1 MTETPSDPTDPA
13 IPSGPPSSTYRLQI
27 TADDTLQKAAGL
39 VDYLDALGVGAV
51 YLSPVLHATS
61 GSQHGYDVVDH
72 TRVDPERGGAEGLD
86 AVAGAAHAR
95 RLPVVIDIVPNHMGV
110 ADPTQNEAW
119 WDLLRGGRESGHGTW
134 FDVDWRQPKIKIPVL
149 GDDADLAEDLALQGE
164 PVDRLAYYEHV
175 YPVAEGT
182 AKPGYDARE
191 VHARQ
196 HYELVGF
203 RRADTE
209 QNYRRF
215 FAVNDLAGLRVE
227 DRAVFDATHVEILR
241 WVREG
246 IAQGIRIDH
255 PDGLTD
261 PAGYLRW
268 LRDAAPDV
276 WITVEKILEPGE
288 TLPAEWPVA
297 GTTGYDALTE
307 VGQLLVDPAAADAI
321 DRVYRT
327 VTGDEH
333 SFADHVEAGK
343 RMIATGILAAEVL
356 RLASLVPDGVGDHDD
371 VLAAL
376 TELVVAFPV
385 YRSYAPN
392 GLEHLQDAVGTVG
405 ERAPGVMDVVHAL
418 VPLLSDPEQEIARR
432 FQQVTGAVMA
442 KGVED
447 TAYYRYARLVSVNEV
462 GGDPAVLGR
471 PVADFHTA
479 QTERSWGAAGSMTTL
494 STHDTKRGEDVRARI
509 AVLAELPD
517 EWEKTLTGLQAKVPL
532 PDATLA
538 SLLWQTVLGAPAA
551 DRERLHAYA
560 EKAMREAALGTGW
573 IDPDEQFEATVHA
586 AVDARFDDPEV
597 RALVETLA
605 DRLDLPG
612 WVNALAQKLVQL
624 TMPGVPDVYQGTET
638 WRDDLVDPDN
648 RRPVDHA
655 DLRRRLDLLD
665 RAGDPPDLGHD
676 GDAKLWLVSRVLRVR
691 REHPD
696 WFTTYTPLH
705 ADGPAA
711 DHVVAFDRGGA
722 ITVATLHPIT
732 LSAAGGLGD
741 SRVVLPAGEWTD
753 RLTGTTWRDAVP
765 LAELLAVYPVAF
777 LTH

>member
-1 MTETPSDPTDPA
+1 MTQPPA
-13 IPSGPPSSTYRLQI
+13 VPAGPPTSTYRLQI
-27 TADDTLQKAAGL
+27 TAEDTLQRAAGL

-51 YLSPVLHATS
+51 YLSPILHATS
-61 GSQHGYDVVDH
+61 GSEHGYDVVDH

-86 AVAGAAHAR
+86 AVVEAAHGR
-95 RLPVVIDIVPNHMGV
+95 HLPVVIDIVPNHMGV
-110 ADPTQNEAW
+110 ADPTQNAAW
-119 WDLLRGGRESGHGTW
+119 WDLLRGGRESEHGGW

-149 GDDADLAEDLALQGE
+149 GDDADLAEDLSLQGA

-191 VHARQ
+191 VHTRQ

-215 FAVNDLAGLRVE
+215 FAVTELAGLRVE
-227 DRAVFDATHVEILR
+227 DREVFDATHVEILR

-246 IAQGIRIDH
+246 LAQGIRIDH

-268 LRDAAPDV
+268 LRDAAPDA

-307 VGQLLVDPAAADAI
+307 VGQLLVDPASADGI
-321 DRVYRT
+321 DRVYRA
-327 VTGDEH
+327 VTGDQR
-333 SFADHVEAGK
+333 SFEQHVEAGK
-343 RMIATGILAAEVL
+343 RMIATGILKAEVL
-356 RLASLVPDGVGDHDD
+356 RLASLAPDGLADPDD

-392 GLEHLQDAVGTVG
+392 GLEHLQDAVRTVSS
-405 ERAPGVMDVVHAL
+405 RAPEVMDTVNAL

-432 FQQVTGAVMA
+432 FQQATGAIMA

-447 TAYYRYARLVSVNEV
+447 TAYYRYARLVSANEV
-462 GGDPAVLGR
+462 GGDPAVPGR
-471 PVADFHTA
+471 TVADFHTA
-479 QTERSWGAAGSMTTL
+479 QTERAWGASASMTTL

-509 AVLAELPD
+509 AVLAEIPD
-517 EWEKTLTGLQAKVPL
+517 EWEAALTALQEKAPL

-538 SLLWQTVLGAPAA
+538 SLLWQTILGAPTA
-551 DRERLHAYA
+551 DRDRLHAYA
-560 EKAMREAALGTGW
+560 EKAMREAAVGTGW
-573 IDPDEQFEATVHA
+573 IDPVEEFEAAVHA

-597 RALVETLA
+597 RSVVERLA
-605 DRLDLPG
+605 GRLDLPG
-612 WVNALAQKLVQL
+612 WVNALTQKLVQL

-648 RRPVDHA
+648 RRAVDHA

-665 RAGDPPDLGHD
+665 RDGTPPGLGHD
-676 GDAKLWLVSRVLRVR
+676 GDAKLWLVSRVLRTR
-691 REHPD
+691 REHPE
-696 WFTTYTPLH
+696 WFTSYTPLS

-732 LSAAGGLGD
+732 LSGGGGLGE
-741 SRVVLPAGEWTD
+741 SRIVLPSGEWTD
-753 RLTGTTWRDAVP
+753 RLTGRTWSDVAP
-765 LAELLAVYPVAF
+765 LADLLATYPVAF
-777 LTH
+777 LTR

>member
-1 MTETPSDPTDPA
+1 MTDVPA
-13 IPSGPPSSTYRLQI
+13 GPPASTYRLQI
-27 TADDTLQKAAGL
+27 TADDTLQRAADL

-51 YLSPVLHATS
+51 YLSPILQATS
-61 GSQHGYDVVDH
+61 GSAHGYDVVDH
-72 TRVDPERGGAEGLD
+72 TRVDPERGGPEGLD
-86 AVAGAAHAR
+86 AVAGSAHAR
-95 RLPVVIDIVPNHMGV
+95 GLPVVIDIVPNHMGV

-119 WDLLRGGRESGHGTW
+119 WDLLRGGRESEHGTW
-134 FDVDWRQPKIKIPVL
+134 FDVDWRQPRIKIPVL
-149 GDDADLAEDLALQGE
+149 GDDADLGEDLELQGA

-182 AKPGYDARE
+182 ARPGDDAE
-191 VHARQ
+191 QVHTRQ

-215 FAVNDLAGLRVE
+215 FAVTELAGLRVE

-241 WVREG
+241 WVRDG

-261 PAGYLRW
+261 PGGYLRW
-268 LRDAAPDV
+268 LRDEAPDA

-288 TLPAEWPVA
+288 TMPSDWPVA

-307 VGQLLVDPAAADAI
+307 VNQLLVDPAAADAV
-321 DRVYRT
+321 DAAYRS
-327 VTGDEH
+327 VTGDER
-333 SFADHVEAGK
+333 SFTEHVEAGK
-343 RMIATGILAAEVL
+343 RMIATGILRAEVL
-356 RLASLVPDGVGDHDD
+356 RLASLVPDGLATHDD
-371 VLAAL
+371 AVAAL

-392 GLEHLQDAVGTVG
+392 GLEHLREAVDTVAG
-405 ERAPGVMDVVHAL
+405 RAPEVVDTVHAL

-447 TAYYRYARLVSVNEV
+447 TAYYRYARLVSANEV

-471 PVADFHTA
+471 TVADFHAA
-479 QTERSWGAAGSMTTL
+479 QTERLWGAAESMTTL

-517 EWEKTLTGLQAKVPL
+517 EWARTLSALQDAAPL

-538 SLLWQTVLGAPAA
+538 SLLWQTILGAPHA
-551 DRERLHAYA
+551 DRDRLHAYA
-560 EKAMREAALGTGW
+560 EKAMREAAVGTGW
-573 IDPDEQFEATVHA
+573 VDQDDTFEAAVHA
-586 AVDARFDDPEV
+586 AVDARFDDPTV
-597 RALVETLA
+597 RGLVDDLA
-605 DRLDLPG
+605 AELDRPG
-612 WVNALAQKLVQL
+612 WANALTQKLVQL
-624 TMPGVPDVYQGTET
+624 TMPGVPDVYQGTES

-665 RAGDPPDLGHD
+665 RQGTPPAIGPD
-676 GDAKLWLVSRVLRVR
+676 GDAKLWLVSRVLRTR

-696 WFTTYTPLH
+696 WFASYTPLF
-705 ADGPAA
+705 ASGNAA

-722 ITVATLHPIT
+722 ITVATVHP
-732 LSAAGGLGD
+732 LALAAAGGLGD
-741 SRVVLPAGEWTD
+741 SRLVLPTGEWTD
-753 RLTGTTWRDAVP
+753 RLTGRTWQDAVP
-765 LAELLAVYPVAF
+765 LADLLGTHPVAF
-777 LTH
+777 LTRSSA

>member
-1 MTETPSDPTDPA
+1 MTGT
-13 IPSGPPSSTYRLQI
+13 SGPEVPAGPPTSTYRLQI
-27 TADDTLQKAAGL
+27 TAEDTLQRAAGL
-39 VDYLDALGVGAV
+39 VDYLDALGVGGV
-51 YLSPVLHATS
+51 YLSPILHATS
-61 GSQHGYDVVDH
+61 GSGHGYDVVDH

-86 AVAGAAHAR
+86 AVVEASHAR
-95 RLPVVIDIVPNHMGV
+95 GLPVVIDIVPNHMGV
-110 ADPTQNEAW
+110 ADPTQNAAW
-119 WDLLRGGRESGHGTW
+119 WDLLRGGRESEHGAW

-149 GDDADLAEDLALQGE
+149 GDDADLGEDLTLQGE
-164 PVDRLAYYEHV
+164 PPDRLAYYEHV
-175 YPVAEGT
+175 YPVADGT
-182 AKPGYDARE
+182 ARPGYDARE
-191 VHARQ
+191 VHTRQ

-215 FAVNDLAGLRVE
+215 FAVTELAGLRVE
-227 DRAVFDATHVEILR
+227 DREVFDATHVEILR
-241 WVREG
+241 WVRDG
-246 IAQGIRIDH
+246 LAQGIRIDH

-268 LRDAAPDV
+268 LRDAAPDA

-307 VGQLLVDPAAADAI
+307 VGQLLVDPAATEAV
-321 DRVYRT
+321 DRVYRS
-327 VTGDEH
+327 VTGDDR

-343 RMIATGILAAEVL
+343 RQIATSILQAEVL
-356 RLASLVPDGVGDHDD
+356 RLASLVPDGLAGHDA
-371 VLAAL
+371 VVAAL

-392 GLEHLQDAVGTVG
+392 GLEHLQEAVDTVG
-405 ERAPGVMDVVHAL
+405 SRAPDLMDTVHAL

-447 TAYYRYARLVSVNEV
+447 TAYYRYARLVSANEV

-471 PVADFHTA
+471 TVAEFHAA
-479 QTERSWGAAGSMTTL
+479 QTERWWGAAQSMTTL

-509 AVLAELPD
+509 AVLAEIPQ
-517 EWEKTLTGLQAKVPL
+517 EWEQTLTTLQEKAPL

-538 SLLWQTVLGAPAA
+538 SLLWQTILGAPQA

-560 EKAMREAALGTGW
+560 EKAMREAAVGTGW
-573 IDPDEQFEATVHA
+573 IDQDEAFEAAVHA
-586 AVDARFDDPEV
+586 AVDARFDDAEV
-597 RALVETLA
+597 RGLIDRLA
-605 DRLDLPG
+605 QRLDLPG
-612 WVNALAQKLVQL
+612 WVNALAQKIVQL
-624 TMPGVPDVYQGTET
+624 TMPGVPDVYQGTES

-655 DLRRRLDLLD
+655 ELRRRLDLLD
-665 RAGDPPDLGHD
+665 RQGTPPPIGPD
-676 GDAKLWLVSRVLRVR
+676 GDVKLWLVSRVLRTR

-696 WFTTYTPLH
+696 WFTAYTPLL

-722 ITVATLHPIT
+722 ITVATLHPLA

-741 SRVVLPAGEWTD
+741 SRVVLPSGEWTD
-753 RLTGTTWRDAVP
+753 RLTGRTWRDAVP
-765 LAELLAVYPVAF
+765 LAELLATYPVAF
-777 LTH
+777 LTR